1 MVLVVPATP
10 AILLLPAP
18 CCLGNSGIWPAAYL
32 PSKVIP
38 SLLLCTAGDSCIE
51 EQAKLH
57 MLYSTCHSVSQ
68 NLRESGFQTC
78 PTYVTWLLEVDTNP
92 IPPSPSSRIISI
104 QQTWQTTDN

>member
-1 MVLVVPATP
+1 MLVVPATP

-38 SLLLCTAGDSCIE
+38 SLLPCTAGDYCIE

-57 MLYSTCHSVSQ
+57 MLYSTCHPVSQ

-92 IPPSPSSRIISI
+92 IPPSPSSRIIFI
-104 QQTWQTTDN
+104 Q